1 MSVEIIPIFGIIFG
15 VGMPLSIPI
24 VWIVL
29 NYRKRRRLMEL
40 HHTERMAAIERGM
53 DIPPLPMELIDG
65 GSPRRRRT
73 SLLPGLVWF
82 FIGLA
87 LVVGMMLMNEDDI
100 PLIGGLIPLGIGAA
114 YLIYYFAEGR
124 RIESR
129 LLEHDLHQHPN
140 GAGRAGVSRD
150 ALPYTDART

>member
-1 MSVEIIPIFGIIFG
+1 MFGIVFA
-15 VGMPLSIPI
+15 VGLPLSIPI

-40 HHTERMAAIERGM
+40 HHAERMAAIERGM
-53 DIPPLPMELIDG
+53 DIPPLPIELIDG
-65 GSPRRRRT
+65 RSPRRRRT

-87 LVVGMMLMNEDDI
+87 VVAGMMLANDDDI
-100 PLIGGLIPLGIGAA
+100 PWMIGFIPIGIGAA

-124 RIESR
+124 TLESR
-129 LLEHDLHQHPN
+129 LLDHELAQRSN
-140 GAGRAGVSRD
+140 GRPVPGSSATP
-150 ALPYTDART
+150 L

>member
-1 MSVEIIPIFGIIFG
+1 MVGEIIPLFGIIFG

-40 HHTERMAAIERGM
+40 HHAERMAAIERGM

-65 GSPRRRRT
+65 SSPRRRRT

-87 LVVGMMLMNEDDI
+87 LVIGMMLMNDDDI
-100 PLIGGLIPLGIGAA
+100 PLIGGLIPLGVGAA

-124 RIESR
+124 KIESR
-129 LLEHDLHQHPN
+129 LLEHDLEERGN
-140 GAGRAGVSRD
+140 GKPLRQRD
-150 ALPYTDART
+150 NLIA